1 METAGVL
8 DTRPTEGAGRWGQKE
23 RLCISCARMA
33 RGWGTHCSRDSRW
46 GSATFSGGKT
56 HRLIIGQ
63 LDGHA
68 AGVKR
73 VELHPSGSWCN
84 DIRNVEI
91 SVLV

>member
-1 METAGVL
+1 MFYLSRLWVGTDNRGAMWSMECVSGVE
-8 DTRPTEGAGRWGQKE
+8 RAFSTEVSGAPQR
-23 RLCISCARMA
+23 I
-33 RGWGTHCSRDSRW
+33 RGV
-46 GSATFSGGKT
+46 GSLALWPMIKPV
-56 HRLIIGQ
+56 
-63 LDGHA
+63 GHA